1 MLQAELKTKQC
12 PQDLTFTKNRQN
24 KFSHVAKK

>member
-1 MLQAELKTKQC
+1 MLQC

-24 KFSHVAKK
+24 KISHVAKSEEKNE